1 MSPSIEIQDHQASV
15 QSFDPYVDM
24 KEAQNIAAMLK
35 ADVMAQLVGNAEVS
49 PINIAHVE
57 PDSSQISQRTNL
69 VHPSPFIK

>member
-1 MSPSIEIQDHQASV
+1 
-15 QSFDPYVDM
+15 
-24 KEAQNIAAMLK
+24 MLK

-57 PDSSQISQRTNL
+57 PDSSQMSQRTNL